1 MRNHSRVWAGALGAW
16 LLLGGA
22 AGATAGPA
30 PEDPAAETSPAAAD
44 EAPEVT
50 DTTVGTEQPAPAPPA
65 SNLSVPSIRRDM
77 ETNMSSLGDLA
88 SDAKRDSDLV
98 RAACVL
104 DKQERAQG
112 VMELA
117 TGALLVIRDEGSS
130 AESRGFAVEK
140 LAAASDR
147 LDGLVEQAR
156 ECAGDKTP
164 ERSDDETRNELDEE
178 PTIPIPDP
186 TMGGGAGGGKPPG
199 LPPPVDD
206 GMPPSVGSPS
216 L

>member
-1 MRNHSRVWAGALGAW
+1 MRNHSRIWAGVFGAW
-16 LLLGGA
+16 LVLGGA
-22 AGATAGPA
+22 SGALAEPEAPA
-30 PEDPAAETSPAAAD
+30 AAPAEDPAATPAAT
-44 EAPEVT
+44 PR
-50 DTTVGTEQPAPAPPA
+50 A
-65 SNLSVPSIRRDM
+65 SNVSVPKIRRDM
-77 ETNMSSLGDLA
+77 EQNMSELGDLA

-117 TGALLVIRDEGSS
+117 TGEILVIRDEGSS
-130 AESRGFAVEK
+130 AESRGFAAEK
-140 LAAASDR
+140 LEAASDR

-164 ERSDDETRNELDEE
+164 ELSDDETRNELDEQ

-186 TMGGGAGGGKPPG
+186 TVGGGAGGGKPPAV
-199 LPPPVDD
+199 PPPVDD

>member
-1 MRNHSRVWAGALGAW
+1 MPRVRG
-16 LLLGGA
+16 
-22 AGATAGPA
+22 
-30 PEDPAAETSPAAAD
+30 
-44 EAPEVT
+44 
-50 DTTVGTEQPAPAPPA
+50 
-65 SNLSVPSIRRDM
+65 DM
-77 ETNMSSLGDLA
+77 EANMAVLGDLA

-117 TGALLVIRDEGSS
+117 TGELLVIRDANAG
-130 AESRGFAVEK
+130 ADARGFATEK
-140 LAAASDR
+140 LVAASQR
-147 LDGLVEQAR
+147 LEGLVEQAR
-156 ECAGDKTP
+156 ECVGDKTP
-164 ERSDDETRNELDEE
+164 EQSDDVTRNEVDES

-186 TMGGGAGGGKPPG
+186 TVGGGAGGGKPPG
-199 LPPPVDD
+199 MPPPVDD